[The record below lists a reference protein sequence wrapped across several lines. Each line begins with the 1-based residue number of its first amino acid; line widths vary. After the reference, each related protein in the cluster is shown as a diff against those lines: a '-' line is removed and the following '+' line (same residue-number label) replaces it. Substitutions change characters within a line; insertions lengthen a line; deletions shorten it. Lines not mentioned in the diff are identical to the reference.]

1 MPMYIICRSS
11 RLVAAPSWMIDRLNQ
26 ETSVFHT
33 DSDRDIDTLFRPH
46 CSVDDY
52 RDYLIRS
59 YGFEA
64 PLESALALSSALDLM
79 LDLRGRARAGLIA
92 QDLLRLGL
100 RPSAVTELPMCL
112 TVPQFRGTAE
122 ALGWMYVVERAALA
136 HAIIRRHLLTC
147 ISDAMLKASSYL
159 QSAGGLVGTR
169 WRQFGSALDEIA
181 QHPAVA
187 DRIVASA
194 NDAFRC
200 QRRWMMQ
207 EHRSVPARAVV

>member
-1 MPMYIICRSS
+1 
-11 RLVAAPSWMIDRLNQ
+11 MIDRLNQ
-26 ETSVFHT
+26 ETSVFHSE
-33 DSDRDIDTLFRPH
+33 SDRDIDTLFRPH
-46 CSVDDY
+46 VSVEDY
-52 RDYLIRS
+52 RDYLVRC

-64 PLESALALSSALDLM
+64 PLESALALSSSLDQM

-100 RPSAVTELPMCL
+100 RPSTVAELPLCL

-122 ALGWMYVVERAALA
+122 ALGWMFVVERAALA

-147 ISDAMLKASSYL
+147 LPETMLKASAYL
-159 QSAGGLVGTR
+159 QSAGGLLGTR

-187 DRIVASA
+187 DRIVASS
-194 NDAFRC
+194 NEAFRC
-200 QRRWMMQ
+200 QRRWVMQ
-207 EHRSVPARAVV
+207 EHRVYPSRAVV

>member
-1 MPMYIICRSS
+1 MASRS
-11 RLVAAPSWMIDRLNQ
+11 RMIDRLDE
-26 ETSVFHT
+26 ETSVFHAEA
-33 DSDRDIDTLFRPH
+33 DRDVDTLFRPH
-46 CSVDDY
+46 VTVDDY
-52 RDYLIRS
+52 RDYLIRI

-64 PLESALALSSALDLM
+64 PLEAALALSSSLDMM
-79 LDLRGRARAGLIA
+79 LDLRGRARAGFIA

-100 RPSAVTELPMCL
+100 RPNAVTDLPLCIA
-112 TVPQFRGTAE
+112 VPQFRGNAE

-136 HAIIRRHLLTC
+136 HAIIRRHLMTC
-147 ISDAMLKASSYL
+147 LEEAMVVASSYL
-159 QSAGGLVGTR
+159 QSAGGLLGTR
-169 WRQFGSALDEIA
+169 WRQFGATLDDIA

-207 EHRSVPARAVV
+207 DHRLVPARAVV